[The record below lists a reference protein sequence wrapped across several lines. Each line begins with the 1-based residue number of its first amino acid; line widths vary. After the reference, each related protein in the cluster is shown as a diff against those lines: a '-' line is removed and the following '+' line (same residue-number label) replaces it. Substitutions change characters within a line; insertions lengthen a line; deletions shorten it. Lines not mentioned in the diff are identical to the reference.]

1 MTLQAHLDLCLVG
14 LTTKSLVA
22 GVRGWGGVFGLVL
35 PEEASALYG
44 DLLWLARGVVEAR
57 FAFRPWCL

>member
-35 PEEASALYG
+35 PEEASAL
-44 DLLWLARGVVEAR
+44 
-57 FAFRPWCL
+57 